1 MVADLD
7 EHVQPPGGQ
16 TVPGFL
22 GSVDEMGY
30 SLVHGAWVDRLAET
44 GELVPVSTNENIGEF
59 TFISVWA
66 NRMTSCFVRSQGRL
80 FRCGAPSAL
89 AAAAPAWAATDPV
102 NPRTQAQITPPT
114 TASTRT
120 PCTGCGIT
128 ARWSGWSA
136 GASGCGRTERS
147 ILFWTCGL
155 CRTLASTTWSPHPGS
170 PRTST
175 RRTRFPSRCSTT
187 SGGKGRTPG
196 SNAGAE
202 STRLAT

>member
-44 GELVPVSTNENIGEF
+44 GELVPVSTNENIGESIF
-59 TFISVWA
+59 YFRVGNWYDVVFCA
-66 NRMTSCFVRSQGRL
+66 QVRL
-80 FRCGAPSAL
+80 FRCGVPSAL
-89 AAAAPAWAATDPV
+89 AAAAPAWAATDLV
-102 NPRTQAQITPPT
+102 NPRTQAQVTTPT

-120 PCTGCGIT
+120 PCTGFGIT
-128 ARWSGWSA
+128 ARWSGLSA

-147 ILFWTCGL
+147 IPF
-155 CRTLASTTWSPHPGS
+155 
-170 PRTST
+170 
-175 RRTRFPSRCSTT
+175 
-187 SGGKGRTPG
+187 
-196 SNAGAE
+196 
-202 STRLAT
+202 